1 MALQSENREY
11 NNFIRGIVTEANPLT
26 FPENASIDEA
36 NFVLNFDGSRQRRLG
51 IDLEDGFTATAVS
64 SMTSAAI
71 GVSCHEWKNAGNTV
85 ANQFAVVQVGDKL
98 LVYNADS
105 ETISSNLI
113 ATIDASSVIVDETKE
128 IQSASGMG
136 FFLFASGS
144 GNPAVLEYVGGTV
157 TLRQVNLKIRDYF
170 GVYDGIAVD
179 ARPTTLTNAHKYN
192 LFNQG
197 WDLTKINSTYSNRSS
212 YPANSEIWYVAKNSS
227 DDFAPARLD
236 KTDFGT
242 SAAPKGRYII
252 SAFDRSTD
260 RIAVSGISGLA
271 SDIELSRPSCIE
283 FFQQRVWYAGLDGS
297 AVTLTDTSPSMQGF
311 VFYSR
316 IIRTPQDFGQCHADT
331 DPTSEIDNEPSAV
344 DGGYINIP
352 DSGQIYKLIP
362 LQDMLI
368 ILAQNGVWAITGGD
382 AGFSGVEQQVQ
393 KLSDFGCISGS
404 AAVKTETSVLYWS
417 DSGIYMIGGGEN
429 GSLVVENISKKTVH
443 RLFSQIPKANKKC
456 AVGNYDPI
464 NKRVSWLYSSSLD
477 YDGINY
483 KFRYDTELLLDAA
496 LGAFYKNTIST
507 LTTGSSPYLAGHLTT
522 PDLINAGTLGSSATK
537 YLTIWYEAG
546 SSIPNVAFSHYWN
559 RQFIDWKSY
568 DGVGRYFESYL
579 LTGHEL
585 VGTLV
590 ATKQAPWIMV
600 FSKRTENNI
609 VAVSGGGVEYDYP
622 SSLIMQS
629 RWDFADSATSGKW
642 GAEQQV
648 YRLNRP
654 FILPIAGQPLDYG
667 HEVIITKN
675 RLTGRGK
682 SLSMLF
688 KSENGKDAHIL
699 GWAIRFTGTSVI

>member
-51 IDLEDGFTATAVS
+51 IDLEAGYTATAVP

-98 LVYNADS
+98 LVYNADADA
-105 ETISSNLI
+105 ISSSLI
-113 ATIDASSVIVDETKE
+113 ATIDASSVIIDETKE
-128 IQSASGMG
+128 IQAASGMG
-136 FFLFASGS
+136 FFFFASGS
-144 GNPAVLEYVGGTV
+144 GNTAALEYVGTTV
-157 TLRQVNLKIRDYF
+157 TLRAINMKIRDFF
-170 GVYDGIAVD
+170 GVYDGLTVD
-179 ARPTTLTNAHKYN
+179 NRPASLSNAHKYN

-197 WDLTKINSTYSNRSS
+197 WDTAKNSAVFSNRGS
-212 YPANSEIWYVAKNSS
+212 YPSNAEIWYVAKNAD
-227 DDFAPARLD
+227 DDFAPARLT

-252 SAFDRSTD
+252 DAFDRSTS
-260 RIAVSGISGLA
+260 RTAVSGISGLA
-271 SDIELSRPSCIE
+271 SDIETSRPACVE
-283 FFQQRVWYAGLDGS
+283 FFQQRIWYAGLNGS

-316 IIRTPQDFGQCHADT
+316 IIRTPQDFGQCHPDT

-344 DGGYINIP
+344 DGGYLNIP
-352 DSGQIYKLIP
+352 DSGQIYKLVP
-362 LQDMLI
+362 LLDMLI

-382 AGFSGVEQQVQ
+382 SGFSGVEQQVQ
-393 KLSDFGCISGS
+393 KISDFGCVSGS

-417 DSGIYMIGGGEN
+417 DSGIYMIGSGEGG
-429 GSLVVENISKKTVH
+429 LAVENISKKTVH
-443 RLFSQIPKANKKC
+443 KLFSDIPKANKKH

-464 NKRVSWLYSSSLD
+464 NKRVSWLYSSDLA
-477 YDGINY
+477 YDGTNY
-483 KFRYDTELLLDAA
+483 KFRFDTELLLDAS

-507 LTTGSSPYLAGHLTT
+507 LTAGTSPYLAGQLTT
-522 PDLINAGTLGSSATK
+522 PDLINAGTLGSSSTK
-537 YLTIWYEAG
+537 YLTIWYEIG
-546 SSIPNVAFSHYWN
+546 SPIPNVAFSHYWN
-559 RQFIDWKSY
+559 RQFVDWKSY
-568 DGVGRYFESYL
+568 NGVGRYFESYL

-585 VGTLV
+585 VGTILS
-590 ATKQAPWIMV
+590 TKQAPWILA

-622 SSLIMQS
+622 SALVLQS

-642 GAEQQV
+642 GPEQQA

-654 FILPIAGQPLDYG
+654 FILPVAGQPLDYG

-682 SLSMLF
+682 ALSFLF

-699 GWAIRFTGTSVI
+699 GWAVRFTGTSVI

>member
-1 MALQSENREY
+1 MALQSENKEY
-11 NNFIRGIVTEANPLT
+11 NNFIRGIITEANPLT

-51 IDLEDGFTATAVS
+51 IDLEQGYTATAVP

-98 LVYNADS
+98 LIYNAS
-105 ETISSNLI
+105 SQTISSNLI
-113 ATIDASSVIVDETKE
+113 ATIDASSVIIDETKE
-128 IQSASGMG
+128 IQAASGMG
-136 FFLFASGS
+136 FFFFASGS
-144 GNPAVLEYVGGTV
+144 GNPAVLEYVNNTV
-157 TLRQVNLKIRDYF
+157 TLRQVDIKIRDYF
-170 GVYDGIAVD
+170 GVYDGLAVD
-179 ARPTTLTNAHKYN
+179 TKPSTLSTAHKYN

-197 WDLTKINSTYSNRSS
+197 WDLAKVNATSSNRST
-212 YPANSEIWYVAKNSS
+212 YPSNAEIWYVAKDSN
-227 DDFAPARLD
+227 DDFAPANLA

-252 SAFDRSTD
+252 DAFNRSTS
-260 RIAVSGISGLA
+260 RASVSGISGLA
-271 SDIELSRPSCIE
+271 SDIESSRPNCIE

-393 KLSDFGCISGS
+393 KLSDFGCVSGS

-417 DSGIYMIGGGEN
+417 ESGIYMIGGGE
-429 GSLVVENISKKTVH
+429 GGGLSVENISKKTVH
-443 RLFSQIPKANKKC
+443 RLFSDIPKANKKN
-456 AVGNYDPI
+456 AVGHYDPI
-464 NKRVSWLYSSSLD
+464 NKRVSWLYSSSLN
-477 YDGINY
+477 YDGVNY

-496 LGAFYKNTIST
+496 LSAFYKYTIST
-507 LTTGSSPYLAGHLTT
+507 LTTSVSPYLAGCLTT
-522 PDLINAGTLGSSATK
+522 PDLINAGTLGSSSTK
-537 YLTIWYEAG
+537 YLTLWYEEG
-546 SSIPNVAFSHYWN
+546 TNIPNIAFSHYWN
-559 RQFIDWKSY
+559 REFIDWKSY
-568 DGVGRYFESYL
+568 NGSGRYFESYI

-585 VGTLV
+585 VGTV
-590 ATKQAPWIMV
+590 MSTKQAPWILV

-609 VAVSGGGVEYDYP
+609 VAVNGGGVEYDYP
-622 SSLIMQS
+622 SALVMQS
-629 RWDFADSATSGKW
+629 RWDFADSASSGKW
-642 GAEQQV
+642 GTEQQV

-654 FILPIAGQPLDYG
+654 LILPVAGQPLDYG

>member
-1 MALQSENREY
+1 VALQSENREY

-51 IDLEDGFTATAVS
+51 IDLEAGYTATAVP

-98 LVYNADS
+98 LVYNADADA
-105 ETISSNLI
+105 ISSSLI
-113 ATIDASSVIVDETKE
+113 ATIDASSVIIDETKE
-128 IQSASGMG
+128 IQAASGMG
-136 FFLFASGS
+136 FFFFASGS
-144 GNPAVLEYVGGTV
+144 GSTAALEYVGTTV
-157 TLRQVNLKIRDYF
+157 TLRAINMKIRDFF
-170 GVYDGIAVD
+170 GVYDGLTVD
-179 ARPTTLTNAHKYN
+179 NRPASLSNAHKYN

-197 WDLTKINSTYSNRSS
+197 WDAAKNSAVFSNRGS
-212 YPANSEIWYVAKNSS
+212 YPSNAEIWYVAKNAD
-227 DDFAPARLD
+227 DDFAPARLT

-252 SAFDRSTD
+252 DAFDRSTS
-260 RIAVSGISGLA
+260 RTAVSGISGLA
-271 SDIELSRPSCIE
+271 SDIETSRPACVE
-283 FFQQRVWYAGLDGS
+283 FFQQRIWYAGLNGS

-316 IIRTPQDFGQCHADT
+316 IIRTPQDFGQCHPDT

-344 DGGYINIP
+344 DGGYLNIP
-352 DSGQIYKLIP
+352 DSGQIYKLVP
-362 LQDMLI
+362 LLDMLI

-382 AGFSGVEQQVQ
+382 SGFSGVEQQVQ
-393 KLSDFGCISGS
+393 KISDFGCVSGS

-417 DSGIYMIGGGEN
+417 DSGIYMIGSGEGG
-429 GSLVVENISKKTVH
+429 LAVENISKKTVH
-443 RLFSQIPKANKKC
+443 KLFSDIPKANKKH

-464 NKRVSWLYSSSLD
+464 NKRVSWLYSSDLA
-477 YDGINY
+477 YDGTNY
-483 KFRYDTELLLDAA
+483 KFRFDTELLLDAS

-507 LTTGSSPYLAGHLTT
+507 LTTGTSPYLAGQLTT
-522 PDLINAGTLGSSATK
+522 PDLINAGTLGSSSTK
-537 YLTIWYEAG
+537 YLTIWYEIG
-546 SSIPNVAFSHYWN
+546 SPIPNVAFSHYWN
-559 RQFIDWKSY
+559 RQFVDWKSY
-568 DGVGRYFESYL
+568 NGVGRYFESYL

-585 VGTLV
+585 VGTILS
-590 ATKQAPWIMV
+590 TKQAPWILA

-622 SSLIMQS
+622 SALVLQS

-642 GAEQQV
+642 GPEQQA

-654 FILPIAGQPLDYG
+654 FILPVAGQPLDYG

-682 SLSMLF
+682 ALSFLF

-699 GWAIRFTGTSVI
+699 GWAVRFTGTSVI

>member
-51 IDLEDGFTATAVS
+51 IDLEAGYTATAVP

-98 LVYNADS
+98 LVYNADADA
-105 ETISSNLI
+105 ISSSLI
-113 ATIDASSVIVDETKE
+113 ATIDASSVIIDETKE
-128 IQSASGMG
+128 IQAASGMG
-136 FFLFASGS
+136 FFFFASGS
-144 GNPAVLEYVGGTV
+144 GSTAALEYVGTTV
-157 TLRQVNLKIRDYF
+157 TLRAINMKIRDFF
-170 GVYDGIAVD
+170 GVYDGLTVD
-179 ARPTTLTNAHKYN
+179 NRPASLSNAHKYN

-197 WDLTKINSTYSNRSS
+197 WDAAKNSAVFSNRGS
-212 YPANSEIWYVAKNSS
+212 YPSNAEIWYVAKNAD
-227 DDFAPARLD
+227 DDFAPARLT

-252 SAFDRSTD
+252 DAFDRSTS
-260 RIAVSGISGLA
+260 RTAVSGISGLA
-271 SDIELSRPSCIE
+271 SDIETSRPACVE
-283 FFQQRVWYAGLDGS
+283 FFQQRIWYAGLNGS

-316 IIRTPQDFGQCHADT
+316 IIRTPQDFGQCHPDT

-344 DGGYINIP
+344 DGGYLNIP
-352 DSGQIYKLIP
+352 DSGQIYKLVP
-362 LQDMLI
+362 LLDMLI

-382 AGFSGVEQQVQ
+382 SGFSGVEQQVQ
-393 KLSDFGCISGS
+393 KISDFGCVSGS

-417 DSGIYMIGGGEN
+417 DSGIYMIGSGEGG
-429 GSLVVENISKKTVH
+429 LAVENISKKTVH
-443 RLFSQIPKANKKC
+443 KLFSDIPKANKKH

-464 NKRVSWLYSSSLD
+464 NKRVSWLYSSDLA
-477 YDGINY
+477 YDGTNY
-483 KFRYDTELLLDAA
+483 KFRFDTELLLDAS

-507 LTTGSSPYLAGHLTT
+507 LTTGTSPYLAGQLTT
-522 PDLINAGTLGSSATK
+522 PDLINAGTLGSSSTK
-537 YLTIWYEAG
+537 YLTIWYEIG
-546 SSIPNVAFSHYWN
+546 SPIPNVAFSHYWN
-559 RQFIDWKSY
+559 RQFVDWKSY
-568 DGVGRYFESYL
+568 NGVGRYFESYL

-585 VGTLV
+585 VGTILS
-590 ATKQAPWIMV
+590 TKQAPWILA

-622 SSLIMQS
+622 SALVLQS

-642 GAEQQV
+642 GPEQQA

-654 FILPIAGQPLDYG
+654 FILPVAGQPLDYG

-682 SLSMLF
+682 ALSFLF

-699 GWAIRFTGTSVI
+699 GWAVRFTGTSVI

>member
-51 IDLEDGFTATAVS
+51 IDLEAGYTATAVP

-98 LVYNADS
+98 LVYNADADA
-105 ETISSNLI
+105 ISSSLI
-113 ATIDASSVIVDETKE
+113 ATIDASSVIIDETKE
-128 IQSASGMG
+128 IQAASGMG
-136 FFLFASGS
+136 FFFFASGS
-144 GNPAVLEYVGGTV
+144 GNTAALEYVGTTV
-157 TLRQVNLKIRDYF
+157 TLRAINMKIRDFF
-170 GVYDGIAVD
+170 GVYDGLTVD
-179 ARPTTLTNAHKYN
+179 NRPASLSNAHKYN

-197 WDLTKINSTYSNRSS
+197 WDTAKNSAVFSNRGS
-212 YPANSEIWYVAKNSS
+212 YPSNAEIWYVAKNAD
-227 DDFAPARLD
+227 DDFAPARLT

-252 SAFDRSTD
+252 DAFDRSTS
-260 RIAVSGISGLA
+260 RTAVSGISGLA
-271 SDIELSRPSCIE
+271 SDIETSRPACVE
-283 FFQQRVWYAGLDGS
+283 FFQQRIWYAGLNGS

-316 IIRTPQDFGQCHADT
+316 IIRTPQDFGQCHPDT

-344 DGGYINIP
+344 DGGYLNIP
-352 DSGQIYKLIP
+352 DSGQIYKLVP
-362 LQDMLI
+362 LLDMLI

-382 AGFSGVEQQVQ
+382 SGFSGVEQQVQ
-393 KLSDFGCISGS
+393 KISDFGCVSGS

-417 DSGIYMIGGGEN
+417 DSGIYMIGSGEGG
-429 GSLVVENISKKTVH
+429 LAVENISKKTVH
-443 RLFSQIPKANKKC
+443 KLFSDIPKANKKH

-464 NKRVSWLYSSSLD
+464 NKRVSWLYSSDLA
-477 YDGINY
+477 YDGTNY
-483 KFRYDTELLLDAA
+483 KFRFDTELLLDAS

-507 LTTGSSPYLAGHLTT
+507 LTTGTSPYLAGQLTT
-522 PDLINAGTLGSSATK
+522 PDLINAGTLGSSSTK
-537 YLTIWYEAG
+537 YLTIWYEIG
-546 SSIPNVAFSHYWN
+546 SPIPNVAFSHYWN
-559 RQFIDWKSY
+559 RQFVDWKSY
-568 DGVGRYFESYL
+568 NGVGRYFESYL

-585 VGTLV
+585 VGTILS
-590 ATKQAPWIMV
+590 TKQAPWILA

-622 SSLIMQS
+622 SALVLQS

-642 GAEQQV
+642 GPEQQA

-654 FILPIAGQPLDYG
+654 FILPVAGQPLDYG

-682 SLSMLF
+682 ALSFLF

-699 GWAIRFTGTSVI
+699 GWAVRFTGTSVI

>member
-51 IDLEDGFTATAVS
+51 IDLEAGYTATAVP

-98 LVYNADS
+98 LVYNADADA
-105 ETISSNLI
+105 ISSSLI
-113 ATIDASSVIVDETKE
+113 ATIDASSVIIDETKE
-128 IQSASGMG
+128 IQAASGMG
-136 FFLFASGS
+136 FFFFASGS
-144 GNPAVLEYVGGTV
+144 GSTAALEYVGTTV
-157 TLRQVNLKIRDYF
+157 TLRAINMKIRDFF
-170 GVYDGIAVD
+170 GVYDGLTVD
-179 ARPTTLTNAHKYN
+179 NRPASLSNAHKYN

-197 WDLTKINSTYSNRSS
+197 WDTAKNGAVFSNRGS
-212 YPANSEIWYVAKNSS
+212 YPSNAEIWYVAKNAD
-227 DDFAPARLD
+227 DDFAPARLT

-252 SAFDRSTD
+252 DAFDRSTS
-260 RIAVSGISGLA
+260 RTAVSGISGLA
-271 SDIELSRPSCIE
+271 SDIETSRPACVE
-283 FFQQRVWYAGLDGS
+283 FFQQRIWYAGLNGS

-316 IIRTPQDFGQCHADT
+316 IIRTPQDFGQCHPDT

-344 DGGYINIP
+344 DGGYLNIP
-352 DSGQIYKLIP
+352 DSGQIYKLVP
-362 LQDMLI
+362 LLDMLI

-382 AGFSGVEQQVQ
+382 SGFSGVEQQVQ
-393 KLSDFGCISGS
+393 KISDFGCVSGS

-417 DSGIYMIGGGEN
+417 DSGIYMIGSGEGG
-429 GSLVVENISKKTVH
+429 LAVENISKKTVH
-443 RLFSQIPKANKKC
+443 KLFSDIPKANKKH

-464 NKRVSWLYSSSLD
+464 NKRVSWLYSSDLA
-477 YDGINY
+477 YDGTNY
-483 KFRYDTELLLDAA
+483 KFRFDTELLLDAS

-507 LTTGSSPYLAGHLTT
+507 LTTGTSPYLAGQLTT
-522 PDLINAGTLGSSATK
+522 PDLINAGTLGSSSTK
-537 YLTIWYEAG
+537 YLTIWYEIG
-546 SSIPNVAFSHYWN
+546 SPIPNVAFSHYWN
-559 RQFIDWKSY
+559 RQFVDWKSY
-568 DGVGRYFESYL
+568 NGVGRYFESYL

-585 VGTLV
+585 VGTILS
-590 ATKQAPWIMV
+590 TKQAPWILA

-622 SSLIMQS
+622 SALVLQS

-642 GAEQQV
+642 GPEQQA

-654 FILPIAGQPLDYG
+654 FILPVAGQPLDYG

-682 SLSMLF
+682 ALSFLF

-699 GWAIRFTGTSVI
+699 GWAVRFTGTSVI

>member
-51 IDLEDGFTATAVS
+51 IDLEAGYTATAVP

-98 LVYNADS
+98 LVYNADADA
-105 ETISSNLI
+105 ISSSLI
-113 ATIDASSVIVDETKE
+113 ATIDASSVIIDETKE
-128 IQSASGMG
+128 IQAASGMG
-136 FFLFASGS
+136 FFFFASGS
-144 GNPAVLEYVGGTV
+144 GNTAALEYVGTTV
-157 TLRQVNLKIRDYF
+157 TLRAINMKIRDFF
-170 GVYDGIAVD
+170 GVYDGLTVD
-179 ARPTTLTNAHKYN
+179 NRPASLSNAHKYN

-197 WDLTKINSTYSNRSS
+197 WDTAKNSAVFSNRGS
-212 YPANSEIWYVAKNSS
+212 YPSNAEIWYVAKNAD
-227 DDFAPARLD
+227 DDFAPARLT

-252 SAFDRSTD
+252 DAFDRSTS
-260 RIAVSGISGLA
+260 RTAVSGISGLA
-271 SDIELSRPSCIE
+271 SDIETSRPACVE
-283 FFQQRVWYAGLDGS
+283 FFQQRIWYAGLNGS

-316 IIRTPQDFGQCHADT
+316 IIRTPQDFGQCHPDT

-344 DGGYINIP
+344 DGGYLNIP
-352 DSGQIYKLIP
+352 DSGQIYKLVP
-362 LQDMLI
+362 LLDMLI

-382 AGFSGVEQQVQ
+382 SGFSGVEQQVQ
-393 KLSDFGCISGS
+393 KISDFGCVSGS

-417 DSGIYMIGGGEN
+417 DSGIYMIGSGEGG
-429 GSLVVENISKKTVH
+429 LAVENISKKTVH
-443 RLFSQIPKANKKC
+443 KLFSDIPKANKKH

-464 NKRVSWLYSSSLD
+464 NKRVSWLYSSDLA
-477 YDGINY
+477 YDGTNY
-483 KFRYDTELLLDAA
+483 KFRFDTELLLDAS

-507 LTTGSSPYLAGHLTT
+507 LTTGTSPYLAGQLTT
-522 PDLINAGTLGSSATK
+522 PDLINAGTLGSSSTK
-537 YLTIWYEAG
+537 YLTIWYEVG
-546 SSIPNVAFSHYWN
+546 SPIPNVAFSHYWN
-559 RQFIDWKSY
+559 RQFVDWKSY
-568 DGVGRYFESYL
+568 NGVGRYFESYL

-585 VGTLV
+585 VGTILS
-590 ATKQAPWIMV
+590 TKQAPWILA

-622 SSLIMQS
+622 SALVLQS

-642 GAEQQV
+642 GPEQQA

-654 FILPIAGQPLDYG
+654 FILPVAGQPLDYG

-675 RLTGRGK
+675 RLTGRGRAL
-682 SLSMLF
+682 SLLF

-699 GWAIRFTGTSVI
+699 GWAVRFTGTSVI

>member
-1 MALQSENREY
+1 VALQGENKEY
-11 NNFIRGIVTEANPLT
+11 NNFIRGIITEANPLT

-51 IDLEDGFTATAVS
+51 IDLELGYTSTAVS

-98 LVYNADS
+98 LVYNAAADA
-105 ETISSNLI
+105 ISSSLI
-113 ATIDASSVIVDETKE
+113 ATIDASSVIIDETRE

-136 FFLFASGS
+136 FFFFASGS
-144 GNPAVLEYVGGTV
+144 GNSAVLEYVGTTV
-157 TLRQVNLKIRDYF
+157 TLRQINMKIRDYF
-170 GVYDGIAVD
+170 GVYDGLAVNTK
-179 ARPTTLTNAHKYN
+179 PSTLSDAHKYN

-197 WDLTKINSTYSNRSS
+197 WDATKNTAVFSNRST
-212 YPANSEIWYVAKNSS
+212 YPSNAEIWYVAKNTD
-227 DDFAPARLD
+227 DDFAPARLN

-252 SAFDRSTD
+252 DAFNRSTD
-260 RIAVSGISGLA
+260 RISVSGISGLA
-271 SDIELSRPSCIE
+271 NDIETSRPSCIE

-297 AVTLTDTSPSMQGF
+297 SVTLTDTSPSMQGF

-316 IIRTPQDFGQCHADT
+316 IIRTPQDFGQCHPDT
-331 DPTSEIDNEPSAV
+331 DPTSEIDNEPSTV

-368 ILAQNGVWAITGGD
+368 ILAQNGVWGITGGNS
-382 AGFSGVEQQVQ
+382 GFSGLEQQVQ
-393 KLSDFGCISGS
+393 KLSDFGCVSGS

-417 DSGIYMIGGGEN
+417 DSGIYMIGSSDGG
-429 GSLVVENISKKTVH
+429 LAVENISKKTVH
-443 RLFSQIPKANKKC
+443 RLFSNIPKANKEY
-456 AVGNYDPI
+456 ATGHYDPI
-464 NKRVSWLYSSSLD
+464 NKRVSWLYSSD
-477 YDGINY
+477 IAYDGVNY
-483 KFRYDTELLLDAA
+483 KFRYDTELLLDAT

-507 LTTGSSPYLAGHLTT
+507 LTTNSSPYLAGQLLT
-522 PDLINAGTLGSSATK
+522 PDLINVGTLGSSATK
-537 YLTIWYEAG
+537 YLTIWYESG

-559 RQFIDWKSY
+559 REFVDWKGY
-568 DGVGRYFESYL
+568 NGVGRFFESYL

-585 VGTLV
+585 VGTLLS
-590 ATKQAPWIMV
+590 TKQAPWILV
-600 FSKRTENNI
+600 YSKRTENNV
-609 VAVSGGGVEYDYP
+609 VAVTGGGVEYDYP
-622 SSLIMQS
+622 SALVMQS
-629 RWDFADSATSGKW
+629 RWDFSDSATSGKW
-642 GAEQQV
+642 GAEQQA

-654 FILPIAGQPLDYG
+654 LILPVAGQPLDYG

-682 SLSMLF
+682 ALSMLL
-688 KSENGKDAHIL
+688 KSENGKDAHVL
-699 GWAIRFTGTSVI
+699 GWAVRFTGTSVI

>member
-51 IDLEDGFTATAVS
+51 IDLEAGYTATAVP

-98 LVYNADS
+98 LVYNADADA
-105 ETISSNLI
+105 ISSSLI
-113 ATIDASSVIVDETKE
+113 ATIDASSVIIDETKE
-128 IQSASGMG
+128 IQAASGMG
-136 FFLFASGS
+136 FFFFASGS
-144 GNPAVLEYVGGTV
+144 GSTAALEYVGTTV
-157 TLRQVNLKIRDYF
+157 TLRAINMKIRDFF
-170 GVYDGIAVD
+170 GVYDGLTVD
-179 ARPTTLTNAHKYN
+179 NRPASLSNAHKYN

-197 WDLTKINSTYSNRSS
+197 WDTAKNSAVFTNRGS
-212 YPANSEIWYVAKNSS
+212 YPSNAEIWYVAKNAD
-227 DDFAPARLD
+227 DDFAPARLT

-252 SAFDRSTD
+252 DAFDRSTS
-260 RIAVSGISGLA
+260 RTAVSGVSGLA
-271 SDIELSRPSCIE
+271 SDIETSRPACVE
-283 FFQQRVWYAGLDGS
+283 FFQQRIWYAGLNGS

-316 IIRTPQDFGQCHADT
+316 ILRTPQDFGQCHPDT

-344 DGGYINIP
+344 DGGYLNIP
-352 DSGQIYKLIP
+352 DSGQIYKLVP
-362 LQDMLI
+362 LLDMLI

-382 AGFSGVEQQVQ
+382 SGFSGVEQQVQ
-393 KLSDFGCISGS
+393 KISDFGCVSGS

-417 DSGIYMIGGGEN
+417 DSGIYMIGSGEGG
-429 GSLVVENISKKTVH
+429 LAVENISKKTVH
-443 RLFSQIPKANKKC
+443 RLFSDIPKANKKH

-464 NKRVSWLYSSSLD
+464 NKRVSWLYSSDLA
-477 YDGINY
+477 YDGTNY
-483 KFRYDTELLLDAA
+483 KFRFDTELLLDAS

-507 LTTGSSPYLAGHLTT
+507 LTTGTSPYLAGQLTT
-522 PDLINAGTLGSSATK
+522 PDLINAGTLGSSSTK
-537 YLTIWYEAG
+537 YLTIWYEVG

-559 RQFIDWKSY
+559 RQFVDWKSY
-568 DGVGRYFESYL
+568 NGVGRYFESYL

-585 VGTLV
+585 AGTILS
-590 ATKQAPWIMV
+590 TKQAPWILS

-622 SSLIMQS
+622 SALVLQS

-642 GAEQQV
+642 GPEQQA

-654 FILPIAGQPLDYG
+654 FILPVAGQPLDYG

-682 SLSMLF
+682 ALSLLF

-699 GWAIRFTGTSVI
+699 GWAVRFTGTSVI